1 VNPVL
6 TVPGNSSFVG
16 EPRQRTGRLPHV
28 QVHGLQPGDMV
39 VPIQGAQ
46 GTWRSGGVFE
56 AAAWHKVPAQLPLAA
71 AATLCIK

>member
-1 VNPVL
+1 
-6 TVPGNSSFVG
+6 
-16 EPRQRTGRLPHV
+16 V